1 MHSLAA
7 HRSRLPWLAALAASL
22 VHVLLFLVN
31 VSLLYARPTPLPP
44 SLVVPILLLPAAAGL
59 LARAWLTFL
68 IVQWQGETR
77 GPLAVRRPV
86 LLLLVFALML
96 LVWMFA
102 VGMLYGLLMP
112 QIATATSARLA
123 SGAMVLLAP
132 LSDAAGIWLAWRL
145 ATGLL
150 RNDALPPQPQPAM
163 TLRAAGLIVAG
174 LAVLLAHGAPFAVS
188 ATHGLLGNDSL
199 GLLAAMGAALLVLG
213 LAFAGTMPGL
223 GRDQARVHG
232 GRVLLVTLLAPLS
245 IGLWTY
251 GWGRLLVHVLM
262 PALDLPVIAAG
273 WILLAL
279 LCLGIV
285 GAYGLWARVFYT
297 GVPRLAAAR
306 AAVPPLP
313 G

>member
-1 MHSLAA
+1 MHFPVV
-7 HRSRLPWLAALAASL
+7 HRSRLPWLAALTAAL
-22 VHVLLFLVN
+22 AHVLLFLVN
-31 VSLLYARPTPLPP
+31 MGLLYARSTPLPP
-44 SLVVPILLLPAAAGL
+44 HLALLTMLPAAAGL
-59 LARAWLTFL
+59 LTSVWLTFL
-68 IVQWQGETR
+68 IAQWQGETR

-86 LLLLVFALML
+86 LLLLVFAAAR

-102 VGMLYGLLMP
+102 VVMLYRVLPLLLIDIIGF
-112 QIATATSARLA
+112 QLVGIAIVILA
-123 SGAMVLLAP
+123 LP
-132 LSDAAGIWLAWRL
+132 LEAAGVWLAWWL
-145 ATGLL
+145 ATRLL
-150 RNDALPPQPQPAM
+150 RNDALPRQPQSTM
-163 TLRAAGLIVAG
+163 TPRAAGLIVAG

-188 ATHGLLGNDSL
+188 ATHGLLNSYGL
-199 GLLAAMGAALLVLG
+199 GLLAYLGTAALVLG
-213 LAFAGTMPGL
+213 LAFAGTMLGL

-245 IGLWTY
+245 TGLWTY
-251 GWGRLLVHVLM
+251 GWGLLLAHVLM
-262 PALDLPVIAAG
+262 PALDLPATAAA

-285 GAYGLWARVFYT
+285 GAYGLWARVFYA